1 MNGRFE
7 LVGSATEMSNN
18 WPRTCLCIRTH
29 SASCFQEPKLPY
41 GCPIRQHQSV
51 KCSSKLSP
59 KPRPSLVSRQTLQWY
74 HLWYVML
81 FLRGLRN
88 RERLF
93 LLERLFVTTNLG
105 AVGFRGDLEALL

>member
-1 MNGRFE
+1 
-7 LVGSATEMSNN
+7 MSNN

-29 SASCFQEPKLPY
+29 SHSFGVLFSRTEIAIRLPNQAAS
-41 GCPIRQHQSV
+41 IRQV
-51 KCSSKLSP
+51 LIEAFTEASSLS
-59 KPRPSLVSRQTLQWY
+59 RFSSNAAVVSFMV
-74 HLWYVML
+74 VML

-93 LLERLFVTTNLG
+93 LLERLFVTANLG